1 MKINLKHHS
10 FFDAPWKVTLIS
22 VIASVVL
29 SAGIAF
35 TIDPDSVTISMMIAC
50 ACSFPISLG
59 ITKVVFRYRKIL
71 ERKNHELEEAD
82 KKITDSLR
90 YAALIQKSLL
100 PNLDKVKKHLPESF
114 FIWMPKDIVGGDV
127 FHVDFFETGFIV
139 AVIDCTGH
147 GVPGALMSMI
157 ASSGMR
163 KIISDEG
170 CHDPA
175 EILKKLNCFVKTSLR
190 QDTGYA
196 ESDDGMD
203 MAQRKDGRR
212 QHGRYAESDDGMDMA
227 LCHLNT
233 QDRTLTF
240 AGAKLPLIYVHND
253 ELTVIKGDRQSI
265 GYRKSDL
272 NFRFH
277 NHTIRIEEGMSF
289 YMHTDGFVD
298 QLGGERIRR
307 FGNRR
312 FRNLLKEICR
322 EPFENQCGLLMQA
335 FEAHKGK
342 NERQDDVTVLG
353 FQLSQHFTLCTGQK
367 LWMGEKP
374 AKEELDM
381 MPEHVV

>member
-1 MKINLKHHS
+1 MKKKLKYYS
-10 FFDAPWKVTLIS
+10 FFDAPWKITLIS

-35 TIDPDSVTISMMIAC
+35 MTDPDSVMISMMIAC

-147 GVPGALMSMI
+147 GVPGAFMSMI
-157 ASSGMR
+157 ASSGLR

-175 EILKKLNCFVKTSLR
+175 EILKRLNCFVKTSLR
-190 QDTGYA
+190 QDAG
-196 ESDDGMD
+196 
-203 MAQRKDGRR
+203 
-212 QHGRYAESDDGMDMA
+212 YAESDDGMDMA
-227 LCHLNT
+227 LCLLNT

-265 GYRKSDL
+265 GYRRSDL

-277 NHTIRIEEGMSF
+277 NHTIRIEEGISF

-298 QLGGERIRR
+298 QLGGERTRR
-307 FGNRR
+307 FGSRR
-312 FRNLLKEICR
+312 FRNLLKETCR
-322 EPFENQCGLLMQA
+322 EPFEKQDDLLMQA
-335 FEAHKGK
+335 FETHKGE
-342 NERQDDVTVLG
+342 NERQDDVTILG
-353 FQLSQHFTLCTGQK
+353 FHWKKVWKDEREG
-367 LWMGEKP
+367 
-374 AKEELDM
+374 
-381 MPEHVV
+381 